1 MQSEERN
8 LKKDLTFFPQQ
19 ASTHGAHRPRA
30 TTEVGRRPP
39 QHPPQHR
46 QQISVDVKSD
56 AAAAAARAK
65 DLTAAAA
72 KAAALADPN
81 DKELLRDGRMGG
93 IA

>member
-1 MQSEERN
+1 M
-8 LKKDLTFFPQQ
+8 
-19 ASTHGAHRPRA
+19 
-30 TTEVGRRPP
+30 
-39 QHPPQHR
+39 
-46 QQISVDVKSD
+46 DVKSD

-93 IA
+93 IALTDFRTGRLIWFFTTFDPSKGRLITLSLSVVDIRWACILCCGVNKS